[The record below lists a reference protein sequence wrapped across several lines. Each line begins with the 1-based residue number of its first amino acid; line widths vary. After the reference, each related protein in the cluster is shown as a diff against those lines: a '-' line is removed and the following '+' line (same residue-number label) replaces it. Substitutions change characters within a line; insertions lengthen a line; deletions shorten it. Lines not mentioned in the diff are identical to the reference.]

1 MRRSC
6 LNVGR
11 ANFLINLNIPKICY
25 RSGEKTF
32 AKFLLAF
39 LYCTCLSQKTATVS
53 FAINY
58 PQRYTSN
65 CVHAP
70 N

>member
-25 RSGEKTF
+25 TSGEKTF
-32 AKFLLAF
+32 AKYYWFLI
-39 LYCTCLSQKTATVS
+39 LYLPLTKHGHSLLCHKTVL
-53 FAINY
+53 
-58 PQRYTSN
+58 
-65 CVHAP
+65 
-70 N
+70 